1 MLQNSIRIIVRNV
14 CNAYSRLLSKKY
26 LLENVKTMAMAPMA
40 PVADEGA
47 AGKPVAEENNA
58 GFIDSSFII
67 GTTDV
72 VERFFSECKNVLTD
86 KRSGMTPFVFES
98 IMFLKANAALWNAE
112 DVAQAI
118 LMQTDDTKEAADYA
132 LVFKDYLESLESE
145 ENE

>member
-1 MLQNSIRIIVRNV
+1 
-14 CNAYSRLLSKKY
+14 
-26 LLENVKTMAMAPMA
+26 MAMAPMA

-86 KRSGMTPFVFES
+86 KRYRMTPFVFES

-118 LMQTDDTKEAADYA
+118 LMQKDDTREAADYA
-132 LVFKDYLESLESE
+132 LFKDYLDILESE